1 MGSIPTSGIS
11 IFAKTQ
17 STYFGES
24 TWHSNPFR
32 RITTVAE
39 WIRRF
44 TRKRMVKNRGSSP
57 VWGEKSSSSFSSQ
70 KSKTYPRR
78 TGSTNAIRFTH
89 QDGRVVKALDLS
101 SNGRMSAWVRS
112 PLLVTMDFRQGKSQK
127 YVSTATSR
135 CKPSDPI
142 TTMAE
147 WIRRF
152 TVIPLVVCSPEFK
165 SHWKRKW
172 FSAKNRKSML
182 ECLPRETLC
191 VLHTRMAEWL
201 RRWT

>member
-1 MGSIPTSGIS
+1 MRIFDISVTKYVKCVPPWSKLRSRLTS
-11 IFAKTQ
+11 
-17 STYFGES
+17 
-24 TWHSNPFR
+24 
-32 RITTVAE
+32 VAE

-112 PLLVTMDFRQGKSQK
+112 PLLVYRFSQK
-127 YVSTATSR
+127 RSR
-135 CKPSDPI
+135 HISANRHGI
-142 TTMAE
+142 
-147 WIRRF
+147 
-152 TVIPLVVCSPEFK
+152 VIPLTYHHRGRVDKAFY
-165 SHWKRKW
+165 
-172 FSAKNRKSML
+172 
-182 ECLPRETLC
+182 
-191 VLHTRMAEWL
+191 
-201 RRWT
+201 

>member
-112 PLLVTMDFRQGKSQK
+112 PLLVTIDFHHGNLRI
-127 YVSTATSR
+127 YILITTYI
-135 CKPSDPI
+135 CKPDS
-142 TTMAE
+142 
-147 WIRRF
+147 
-152 TVIPLVVCSPEFK
+152 VSPQWP
-165 SHWKRKW
+165 SG
-172 FSAKNRKSML
+172 
-182 ECLPRETLC
+182 
-191 VLHTRMAEWL
+191 
-201 RRWT
+201 